1 MPVRDGRRADH
12 DHVSDHDHDCD
23 TTPIAS
29 MPAATTVTAPSIRTG
44 TTQNPQL
51 QATRRTVTMAITDDI
66 RKAVTD
72 PTPFYFAAG
81 TADLAL
87 QQAKKVP
94 GLVEQLRAEAPAK
107 IDAVRQTDPKA
118 VQEKATARV
127 KETQENLQT
136 KVTEIIGTLDTDLK
150 KLGETAQDLAL
161 RSVGVAAEYAVKARE
176 TYEKVAE
183 HGEQA
188 VKTWRGEAAEEIEDF
203 AIAVEP
209 KAEPV
214 EVKETAGPAVARP
227 APAPAPAAK
236 KTAVKKA
243 PARKPA
249 AKKTTPPAK

>member
-1 MPVRDGRRADH
+1 
-12 DHVSDHDHDCD
+12 
-23 TTPIAS
+23 
-29 MPAATTVTAPSIRTG
+29 
-44 TTQNPQL
+44 
-51 QATRRTVTMAITDDI
+51 MAITDDI

-72 PTPFYFAAG
+72 PTPLYFAAG

-94 GLVEQLRAEAPAK
+94 GIVEQLRAEAPAR

-136 KVTEIIGTLDTDLK
+136 KVTEILGTFDTDLK
-150 KLGETAQDLAL
+150 KIGETAQDFAL

-176 TYEKVAE
+176 AYEKVAE

-188 VKTWRGEAAEEIEDF
+188 VKTWRGEAAEEIEEL

-209 KAEPV
+209 KSEPV
-214 EVKETAGPAVARP
+214 EVKDEPAAAKP
-227 APAPAPAAK
+227 AEAQAAPAPAAK
-236 KTAVKKA
+236 KTPAKKA
-243 PARKPA
+243 PARKA
-249 AKKTTPPAK
+249 TTSNKTTPPAK

>member
-1 MPVRDGRRADH
+1 
-12 DHVSDHDHDCD
+12 
-23 TTPIAS
+23 
-29 MPAATTVTAPSIRTG
+29 
-44 TTQNPQL
+44 
-51 QATRRTVTMAITDDI
+51 MAITDDI

-94 GLVEQLRAEAPAK
+94 GLVEQLRAEAPAR
-107 IDAVRQTDPKA
+107 IDAVRHTDTKA

-127 KETQENLQT
+127 KETQENLQI

-188 VKTWRGEAAEEIEDF
+188 VKTWRGEAAEEIEEL

-209 KAEPV
+209 KSQPV
-214 EVKETAGPAVARP
+214 EVKDEPTTAKP
-227 APAPAPAAK
+227 APAQAAPAPAAK
-236 KTAVKKA
+236 KTAAKKA
-243 PARKPA
+243 PARKTTA